1 MTGIDNQAYLRNNQY
16 KTAANLEARIAL
28 HRDYSTN
35 PYSWQ
40 RWVFDR
46 LGLEAGMAVLEV
58 GCGPA
63 DLWTQNLDRLP
74 PGVRVALGDYSSGM
88 VQAARQ
94 KLSGRA
100 EQAGRTGFSFLTL
113 DAQFIPFPD
122 RSFERAA
129 ANHMLYHVPD
139 IERAVA
145 ELYRVLRP
153 GGRLIAA
160 TNGNDH
166 MAEIMDL
173 ARRFMP
179 PGYNQAWLQSS
190 QLRRYALENSLELIG
205 ASFEMVELHRYED
218 SLEVTQAG
226 PILAYIGSMST
237 FDPANG
243 GPGVELEAVRAYL
256 DDYFAHHPT
265 FHVTKSGGVAVGI
278 KA

>member
-28 HRDYSTN
+28 HRDYSAN
-35 PYSWQ
+35 PYLWQ

-46 LGLEAGMAVLEV
+46 LALEAGMAVLEV
-58 GCGPA
+58 GCGTA
-63 DLWTQNLDRLP
+63 DLWAQNLDRLP
-74 PGVRVALGDYSSGM
+74 PGVRAVLGDYSIGM
-88 VQAARQ
+88 AQTARQ
-94 KLSGRA
+94 KL
-100 EQAGRTGFSFLTL
+100 AGQTGPAGFGFLTL

-122 RSFERAA
+122 DTFDRAA

-145 ELYRVLRP
+145 ELHRVLRP

-160 TNGNDH
+160 TNGNAH
-166 MAEIMDL
+166 MGEIIDL

-190 QLRRYALENSLELIG
+190 QLRRYALENALELIG
-205 ASFEMVELHRYED
+205 ASFEMVELHQYED

-243 GPGVELEAVRAYL
+243 GPGVELDAVRAYL
-256 DDYFAHHPT
+256 EDHFAHHAT